1 MLLNSSISFARCH
14 NTTNVGPLAA
24 EIGSGVWGTP
34 ASFSEFCVL
43 AFYCSDIVQLRPT
56 KLCTMFGRL
65 LHWYTIYTLFG
76 GFCLLMEFCQVQT
89 SLCVQVLRSPI
100 LAALLHDS
108 RPVGVS
114 QTFTAWNK
122 EWNYGTFAPRHFQQ
136 TVPPRFR
143 GLPSHWAQAHILIR
157 TFLFM
162 VLWFCGFG

>member
-1 MLLNSSISFARCH
+1 LLNSNISSRCPH
-14 NTTNVGPLAA
+14 NMANLAHCWR
-24 EIGSGVWGTP
+24 VWGTP

-114 QTFTAWNK
+114 QALQCGTRNGIMELLQTAPPIFGWAAITLGPTF
-122 EWNYGTFAPRHFQQ
+122 
-136 TVPPRFR
+136 
-143 GLPSHWAQAHILIR
+143 
-157 TFLFM
+157 
-162 VLWFCGFG
+162 